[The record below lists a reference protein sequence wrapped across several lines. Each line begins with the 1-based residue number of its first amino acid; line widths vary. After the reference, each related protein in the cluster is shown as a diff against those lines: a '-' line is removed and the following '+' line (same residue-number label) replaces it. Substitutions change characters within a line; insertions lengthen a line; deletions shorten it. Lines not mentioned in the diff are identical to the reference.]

1 MKIEAVRQTK
11 VVAEIICDICGD
23 SVVPDEQ
30 KQFLENLNGFASY
43 GQLKGEFGF
52 GSPNDGEKYCF
63 DLCEACFLK
72 LASVAEQ
79 MKTTQQSGGA

>member
-1 MKIEAVRQTK
+1 MKIEAVRQTQ

-23 SVVPDEQ
+23 SVVPDGQ
-30 KQFLENLNGFASY
+30 KQFLENLNEFSSY

-52 GSPNDGEKYCF
+52 GSPNDGEKHYF

-72 LASVAEQ
+72 LASVAE
-79 MKTTQQSGGA
+79 KLKASHQSGD

>member
-23 SVVPDEQ
+23 SVVPDGQ
-30 KQFLENLNGFASY
+30 KLLLESLNGFKSY

-52 GSPNDGEKYCF
+52 GSPNDGEKHCY
-63 DLCEACFLK
+63 DLCEACFHK
-72 LASVAEQ
+72 LVNVVEQ
-79 MKTTQQSGGA
+79 MKTTYEA

>member
-23 SVVPDEQ
+23 SVVSDGQ
-30 KQFLENLNGFASY
+30 KQLLESLNGFKSY

-52 GSPNDGEKYCF
+52 GSPNDGESYCF
-63 DLCEACFLK
+63 DLCEACFYK
-72 LASVAEQ
+72 LVNVVEQ
-79 MKTTQQSGGA
+79 MKSNYET

>member
-23 SVVPDEQ
+23 SVVPDGQ
-30 KQFLENLNGFASY
+30 KQFLENLNGFSSY

-52 GSPNDGEKYCF
+52 GSPSDGEKHCF

-72 LASVAEQ
+72 LVSVAEK
-79 MKTTQQSGGA
+79 MKASHQSGD